1 MTTWQVLDGS
11 GGVRDVPVRMEGGR
25 LLVGA
30 GPGPRVWD
38 ATVPPR
44 LAVASLA
51 VSMGW
56 PVREILSPKDASQAS
71 RLSLLGEL
79 LAVIHRDGGHYL
91 AQHGAEHACGEAV
104 RCVLSD
110 REALAA
116 MTAERDDA
124 RRAAT
129 LAEAERDTL
138 RGLVDGMREENERL
152 RADIAAR
159 DAVAD
164 EAVAPVTAEV
174 LAAHDRPLV
183 GSEHA
188 RTLAVTLAW
197 PEAEVAALI
206 VGLPLAVDDVGSEL
220 AVRVRWARR
229 RGELTLTYRE
239 HAGVMDALR
248 RRSTGLATG
257 EGVAAAPLDPVD
269 ALNAAVTAAIF
280 RAERLTR
287 EGSPDATAAYADVA
301 RYEAALAA
309 LHPADTVEGETAR
322 EGVALATGAAAVVLA
337 AEGAER

>member
-1 MTTWQVLDGS
+1 MTTATWQVLDGS
-11 GGVRDVPVRMEGGR
+11 GGVREVPVRMEGGQ

-71 RLSLLGEL
+71 RLSLLGGL

-91 AQHGAEHACGEAV
+91 AQHGVEHACGEAV

-129 LAEAERDTL
+129 LAEAERDA
-138 RGLVDGMREENERL
+138 L
-152 RADIAAR
+152 RAELARRDEVERAAR
-159 DAVAD
+159 ADADAVMAHFM
-164 EAVAPVTAEV
+164 AP
-174 LAAHDRPLV
+174 
-183 GSEHA
+183 
-188 RTLAVTLAW
+188 
-197 PEAEVAALI
+197 
-206 VGLPLAVDDVGSEL
+206 
-220 AVRVRWARR
+220 
-229 RGELTLTYRE
+229 
-239 HAGVMDALR
+239 
-248 RRSTGLATG
+248 G
-257 EGVAAAPLDPVD
+257 EGDTALAEALDPVD
-269 ALNAAVTAAIF
+269 ALNAAVTAAIL
-280 RAERLTR
+280 RAERLAR
-287 EGSPDATAAYADVA
+287 EGADATAAYADVA
-301 RYEAALAA
+301 RYEAALSA

-322 EGVALATGAAAVVLA
+322 EGVALATGAAAVVRA
-337 AEGAER
+337 AEGARR